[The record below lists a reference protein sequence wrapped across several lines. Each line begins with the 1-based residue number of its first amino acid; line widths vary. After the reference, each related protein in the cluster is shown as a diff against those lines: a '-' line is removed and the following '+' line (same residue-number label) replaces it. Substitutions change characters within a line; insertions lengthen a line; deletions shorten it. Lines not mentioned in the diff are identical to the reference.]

1 MWEWWSRCVQDR
13 RGVGWAGGGG
23 GREGGRDGGDPTW
36 TENKRGTDWGRGHYT
51 THTTKGW
58 RGEVHE
64 RHNTAKVPL
73 FYPRFI
79 SPPSLQIFGGT
90 LWITYWYW
98 EYCTLYIVERNYGSL
113 SFSLFKDGC
122 FVLFGFCLLL
132 YLNCVPRFRG
142 YLIVPGFEIV
152 GQRSTHW
159 LIYFRCVMWLIV
171 IATHWEKASWND
183 AKNNNWL
190 LFPTAATGELFVRE
204 VSFSFIIRVSIR
216 LLLYRLPGCTF
227 PYPSRWEVND

>member
-1 MWEWWSRCVQDR
+1 MFLLGVWEWWSRCVRDR
-13 RGVGWAGGGG
+13 QIAGGRGAEG
-23 GREGGRDGGDPTW
+23 EGGWDPTW
-36 TENKRGTDWGRGHYT
+36 TQNKRGTDWGRGHYT

-58 RGEVHE
+58 RGEVHG

-98 EYCTLYIVERNYGSL
+98 EYCALYIVERNLGSR

-132 YLNCVPRFRG
+132 YLNRVYRDFVDISLFQDLR
-142 YLIVPGFEIV
+142 
-152 GQRSTHW
+152 
-159 LIYFRCVMWLIV
+159 
-171 IATHWEKASWND
+171 
-183 AKNNNWL
+183 L
-190 LFPTAATGELFVRE
+190 LDREAPTG
-204 VSFSFIIRVSIR
+204 SFIFIASCDS
-216 LLLYRLPGCTF
+216 L
-227 PYPSRWEVND
+227 

>member
-1 MWEWWSRCVQDR
+1 MWEREWWSRCVRDRQIGGEGSRR
-13 RGVGWAGGGG
+13 RGGWRPHLDSEQAGD
-23 GREGGRDGGDPTW
+23 RL
-36 TENKRGTDWGRGHYT
+36 GRGHYT

-73 FYPRFI
+73 FFSRFI

-98 EYCTLYIVERNYGSL
+98 EYCTLYIVERNLGSL

-132 YLNCVPRFRG
+132 YLNCVPWFRG

-152 GQRSTHW
+152 GQKKHPPAHLFSLHHVTHCNCNT
-159 LIYFRCVMWLIV
+159 LR
-171 IATHWEKASWND
+171 KS
-183 AKNNNWL
+183 
-190 LFPTAATGELFVRE
+190 
-204 VSFSFIIRVSIR
+204 R
-216 LLLYRLPGCTF
+216 LKWCKK
-227 PYPSRWEVND
+227 

>member
-1 MWEWWSRCVQDR
+1 MCALVAGNQTVCACVSVCEWGAGVCETGRR
-13 RGVGWAGGGG
+13 RGGLGGSETPPGP
-23 GREGGRDGGDPTW
+23 RTSRRSTRD
-36 TENKRGTDWGRGHYT
+36 TDT

-98 EYCTLYIVERNYGSL
+98 EYCTLYIVERNLGSL

-122 FVLFGFCLLL
+122 FVLFEFCLLL
-132 YLNCVPRFRG
+132 YSNCIPQFRG

-159 LIYFRCVMWLIV
+159 LIYFYCIMWLIV
-171 IATHWEKASWND
+171 IATHREMLAEMMQKITTGSCFPLP
-183 AKNNNWL
+183 L
-190 LFPTAATGELFVRE
+190 LGSCRSLV
-204 VSFSFIIRVSIR
+204 
-216 LLLYRLPGCTF
+216 LLHH
-227 PYPSRWEVND
+227 